1 MNWEKHISNKYLV
14 DYWFNKKTGESVW
27 KKPNEVKELEEKM
40 EKIEEEKEEKIEE
53 EKEEKIEQ
61 ARRERIKNL
70 WRDYGPQMSS
80 KTSNDKNNKYEMEI
94 QNANGMTFT
103 IEGKEHWSTEDY
115 RDELR
120 NINESLR
127 DF

>member
-27 KKPNEVKELEEKM
+27 KKPNEVKELEEK
-40 EKIEEEKEEKIEE
+40 EEKIEQ
-53 EKEEKIEQ
+53 EKQEKIEQ

-103 IEGKEHWSTEDY
+103 IEGKEHWSMEDY